1 MVGPLK
7 SAAWGLA
14 LAAIPWVLASE
25 AFGSAAER
33 LVEVSLPEGIAVYV
47 LHDGARGCHA
57 DIDLRVQLDP
67 DSTISIGQVHRLVP
81 RIGVAAAEQC
91 PMAVAARLDVVRGD
105 QPNLVIHE
113 LTALKVRD
121 WVAEPRWPESHLVK
135 LYTARSG
142 WETHCTNRTSL
153 FDRARRDPST
163 APGWLRGAWD
173 RTGEWVASS
182 RQWVGDTAAALSSG
196 QWPGEYRAR
205 VADFEAAGDGLCVLV
220 RQELDHVGVALGS
233 GRLADAARYIAHAND
248 LLPRAQAA
256 YDAANAYYSGAV
268 DRAETHWDTVFK
280 ASRIAFSASLAVGTA
295 GGSLAPS
302 AAGYYIAKY
311 GLFNAL
317 EFWADST
324 EMPLKDAAAK
334 RAQILAVEL
343 LVDGLIGQ
351 LLPNDLSYER
361 FAAQGQPEKADAL
374 LANASAEL
382 LQELP
387 DGLDPKMLRQ
397 VAEQALAQTT
407 DAAVRN
413 AIERM
418 ILKGGAYF
426 LAHALGEGQEI
437 IQGIGSSF
445 GPEYLAKRGTP
456 ATGDATVVSSVTC
469 RERFDLPASE
479 DGGREAEAVLSPGE
493 RCQGFS
499 ERTDGAVSSGL
510 ASAAARG
517 DAVWHFHAPNSVLLH
532 AGDSHDG
539 VTFGPEGEISVRS
552 TPLFPERVL
561 GLSNLDYFYLRIYE
575 AAEGSRIVELFESA
589 EDLSINADDPLLAT
603 ALVSAGGDILYQR
616 IFPSH

>member
-14 LAAIPWVLASE
+14 LAAIPWVLAPE
-25 AFGSAAER
+25 AFGAAAEQ
-33 LVEVSLPEGIAVYV
+33 LGVTSLPEGIEVYV
-47 LHDGARGCHA
+47 RHDGVRGCNP
-57 DIDLRVQLDP
+57 DIDLRIQLDP
-67 DSTISIGQVHRLVP
+67 ESTIPIGQVHRLVP
-81 RIGVAAAEQC
+81 RIGAAAAEQC
-91 PMAVAARLDVVRGD
+91 PAAVAARLDVVRGD
-105 QPNLVIHE
+105 QPNLVINE

-121 WVAEPRWPESHLVK
+121 WEAEPRWPESPLVK
-135 LYTARSG
+135 LYTARTG

-153 FDRARRDPST
+153 FDRARREPST

-173 RTGEWVASS
+173 RTGKWVASS

-196 QWPGEYRAR
+196 RWPGEFRAR

-220 RQELDHVGVALGS
+220 RQEIDHAGAALGS

-256 YDAANAYYSGAV
+256 YNAANAYYSGAV
-268 DRAETHWDTVFK
+268 DRAETYWGTVFK

-295 GGSLAPS
+295 GGSLASS

-324 EMPLKDAAAK
+324 EMSLKDAAAR

-343 LVDGLIGQ
+343 LVDGVIGQ
-351 LLPNDLSYER
+351 LLPHDLSYEHL
-361 FAAQGQPEKADAL
+361 AAQGQPEKADAL
-374 LANASAEL
+374 LANVSAQL
-382 LQELP
+382 VQEFP
-387 DGLDPKMLRQ
+387 EGLDPKMLRQ
-397 VAEQALAQTT
+397 VAEQALVQTT
-407 DAAVRN
+407 DAGVRS

-418 ILKGGAYF
+418 ILKGGEYF

-456 ATGDATVVSSVTC
+456 AAGDANVVSSVPC
-469 RERFDLPASE
+469 PERFDLPAFE
-479 DGGREAEAVLSPGE
+479 DGGHEAEATLSPGE
-493 RCQGFS
+493 RCPGFS
-499 ERTDGAVSSGL
+499 VGTDGVLSSGL
-510 ASAAARG
+510 VSAAARG
-517 DAVWHFHAPNSVLLH
+517 DMAWRFDALTSVLLH
-532 AGDSHDG
+532 PGESHGG
-539 VTFGPEGEISVRS
+539 VIFGPEGEILVSS

-561 GLSNLDYFYLRIYE
+561 GLSNLDYFFLRIYE
-575 AAEGSRIVELFESA
+575 AAEGSRIVELFEVA

-616 IFPSH
+616 IFPTH